1 MSDLAFFASRTEKEE
16 QGMPRYETPT
26 TDDSHIWDLFL
37 SGAYHSAIVAADDAD
52 IFAALNDRP
61 GTIQELAGILD
72 LDERATGVLLRL
84 LAALRL
90 LVARN
95 DRFELTLQAR
105 LYLVKSS
112 PFYWGPML
120 HVGVSAWHRDT
131 LMAKLRQKGSADAVG
146 PLGTPKISGDGRSID
161 DWASGNISMERAR
174 EVAMRMHSHS
184 LPAAVGAAKHYD
196 FTGIHRIL
204 DVGGGS
210 GCFMIAMA
218 QAHPHL
224 RCTIMELPAMCE
236 VAKSYTDSGEVS
248 DRVDA
253 IAVDMFRQPWPR
265 GYDAVFFSNIWH
277 DWNFRTCRWLAE
289 RTFEALPTGGRI
301 MLHEML
307 LDNSG
312 NGEVTAAAFSMLML
326 LATQGQQFT
335 SSELRSILEGAGFK
349 DVETAS
355 THSYYSITTGYKR

>member
-1 MSDLAFFASRTEKEE
+1 
-16 QGMPRYETPT
+16 MPRYETPAA
-26 TDDSHIWDLFL
+26 DDSRIWDVFL
-37 SGAYHSAIVAADDAD
+37 SGAYHGAVVAADDAG
-52 IFAALNDRP
+52 IFAALNDGP
-61 GTIQELAGILD
+61 ATIQELAGKLD

-84 LAALRL
+84 LAAHG
-90 LVARN
+90 LVVFRN
-95 DRFELTLQAR
+95 DSFDLTLDAR
-105 LYLVKSS
+105 LYLLKSS
-112 PFYWGPML
+112 QFYWGPML
-120 HVGVSAWHRDT
+120 HVGVSSWHRDT
-131 LMAKLRQKGSADAVG
+131 LMAKLSQKGSADAVG

-161 DWASGNISMERAR
+161 DWASGSISLERAR
-174 EVAMRMHSHS
+174 DVAMRMHSHS

-196 FTGIHRIL
+196 FTGIQKIL

-218 QAHPHL
+218 QALPHL

-236 VAKSYTDSGEVS
+236 VAKSYIDSGEVS
-248 DRVDA
+248 ERVDT

-289 RTFEALPTGGRI
+289 RTYEALPPGGRI

-307 LDNSG
+307 LDNAG
-312 NGEVTAAAFSMLML
+312 NGQKTAAAFSMLML

-335 SSELRSILEGAGFK
+335 SEELRSILEDAGFAG
-349 DVETAS
+349 VETTS

>member
-1 MSDLAFFASRTEKEE
+1 
-16 QGMPRYETPT
+16 MPRYETPAA
-26 TDDSHIWDLFL
+26 DDSRIWDVFL
-37 SGAYHSAIVAADDAD
+37 SGAYHGAVVAADDAG
-52 IFAALNDRP
+52 IFAALNDGP
-61 GTIQELAGILD
+61 ATIQELAGKLD

-84 LAALRL
+84 LAAHG
-90 LVARN
+90 LVVFRN
-95 DRFELTLQAR
+95 DSFDLTLDAR
-105 LYLVKSS
+105 LYLLKSS

-120 HVGVSAWHRDT
+120 HVGVSSWHRDT
-131 LMAKLRQKGSADAVG
+131 LMAKLSQKGSADAVG

-161 DWASGNISMERAR
+161 DWASGSISLERAR
-174 EVAMRMHSHS
+174 DVAMRMHSHS
-184 LPAAVGAAKHYD
+184 LPAAVGAAKLYD
-196 FTGIHRIL
+196 FTGIQKIL

-218 QAHPHL
+218 QALPHL

-236 VAKSYTDSGEVS
+236 VAKSYIDSGEVS
-248 DRVDA
+248 ERVDT

-289 RTFEALPTGGRI
+289 RTYEALPPGGRI

-307 LDNSG
+307 LDNTG
-312 NGEVTAAAFSMLML
+312 NGQKTAAAFSMLML

-335 SSELRSILEGAGFK
+335 SEELRSILEDAGFAG
-349 DVETAS
+349 VETTS
-355 THSYYSITTGYKR
+355 IHSYYSITTGYKR

>member
-1 MSDLAFFASRTEKEE
+1 
-16 QGMPRYETPT
+16 MPRYETPAA
-26 TDDSHIWDLFL
+26 DDSRIWDVFL
-37 SGAYHSAIVAADDAD
+37 SGVYHGAVVAADDAG
-52 IFAALNDRP
+52 IFDALDDGPAR
-61 GTIQELAGILD
+61 IQELAEKLD
-72 LDERATGVLLRL
+72 LDERATGVLVRL
-84 LAALRL
+84 LAAHG
-90 LVARN
+90 LVVSRK
-95 DRFELTLQAR
+95 DSFDLTLDAR
-105 LYLVKSS
+105 LYLLKSS

-120 HVGVSAWHRDT
+120 HVGVSSWHRDT
-131 LMAKLRQKGSADAVG
+131 LMAKLSQKGSADAVG

-161 DWASGNISMERAR
+161 DWASGSISLERAR
-174 EVAMRMHSHS
+174 DVAMRMHSHS

-196 FTGIHRIL
+196 FTGIQKIL

-218 QAHPHL
+218 QALPHL

-236 VAKSYTDSGEVS
+236 VAKSYIDSGEVS
-248 DRVDA
+248 ERVDT

-289 RTFEALPTGGRI
+289 RTYEALPPGGRI

-307 LDNSG
+307 LDNTG
-312 NGEVTAAAFSMLML
+312 NGQKTAAAFSMLML

-335 SSELRSILEGAGFK
+335 SEELRSILEDAGFSG
-349 DVETAS
+349 VETTS

>member
-1 MSDLAFFASRTEKEE
+1 
-16 QGMPRYETPT
+16 MPRYETPAA
-26 TDDSHIWDLFL
+26 DDSRIWDVFL
-37 SGAYHSAIVAADDAD
+37 SGAYHGAVVAADDAG
-52 IFAALNDRP
+52 IFAALNDGP
-61 GTIQELAGILD
+61 ATIQELAGKLD

-84 LAALRL
+84 LAAHG
-90 LVARN
+90 LVVFRN
-95 DRFELTLQAR
+95 DSFDLTLDAR
-105 LYLVKSS
+105 LYLLKSS

-120 HVGVSAWHRDT
+120 HVGVSSWHRDT
-131 LMAKLRQKGSADAVG
+131 LMAKLSQKGSADAVG

-161 DWASGNISMERAR
+161 DWASGSISLERAR
-174 EVAMRMHSHS
+174 DVAMRMHSHS

-196 FTGIHRIL
+196 FTGIQKIL

-218 QAHPHL
+218 QALPHL
-224 RCTIMELPAMCE
+224 RCTIMELPAMCA
-236 VAKSYTDSGEVS
+236 VAKSYIDSGEVS
-248 DRVDA
+248 ERVDT

-289 RTFEALPTGGRI
+289 RTYEALPPGGRI

-307 LDNSG
+307 LDNTG
-312 NGEVTAAAFSMLML
+312 NGQKTAAAFSMLML

-335 SSELRSILEGAGFK
+335 SEELRSILEDAGFAG
-349 DVETAS
+349 VETTS

>member
-1 MSDLAFFASRTEKEE
+1 
-16 QGMPRYETPT
+16 MPRYETPAA
-26 TDDSHIWDLFL
+26 DDSRIWDVFL
-37 SGAYHSAIVAADDAD
+37 SGAYHGAVVAADDAG
-52 IFAALNDRP
+52 IFAALNDGP
-61 GTIQELAGILD
+61 ATIQELAGKLD

-84 LAALRL
+84 LAAHG
-90 LVARN
+90 LVVFRN
-95 DRFELTLQAR
+95 DSFDLTLDAR
-105 LYLVKSS
+105 LYLLKSS

-120 HVGVSAWHRDT
+120 HVGVSSWHRDT
-131 LMAKLRQKGSADAVG
+131 LMAKLSQKGSADAVG

-161 DWASGNISMERAR
+161 DWASGSISLERAR
-174 EVAMRMHSHS
+174 DVAMRMHSHS
-184 LPAAVGAAKHYD
+184 LPAAVGAAKLYD
-196 FTGIHRIL
+196 FTGIQKIL

-218 QAHPHL
+218 QALPHL

-236 VAKSYTDSGEVS
+236 VAKSYIDSGEVS
-248 DRVDA
+248 ERVDT

-289 RTFEALPTGGRI
+289 RTYEALPPGGRI

-307 LDNSG
+307 LDNTG
-312 NGEVTAAAFSMLML
+312 NGQKTAAAFSMLML

-335 SSELRSILEGAGFK
+335 SEELRSILEDAGFAG
-349 DVETAS
+349 VETTS

>member
-1 MSDLAFFASRTEKEE
+1 
-16 QGMPRYETPT
+16 MPRYETPAA
-26 TDDSHIWDLFL
+26 DDSRIWDVFL
-37 SGAYHSAIVAADDAD
+37 SGAYHGAVVAADDAG
-52 IFAALNDRP
+52 IFAALNDGP
-61 GTIQELAGILD
+61 ATIQELAGKLD

-84 LAALRL
+84 LAAHG
-90 LVARN
+90 LVVFRN
-95 DRFELTLQAR
+95 DSFDLTLDAR
-105 LYLVKSS
+105 LYLLKSS

-120 HVGVSAWHRDT
+120 HVGVSSWHRDT
-131 LMAKLRQKGSADAVG
+131 LMAKLSQKGSADAVG

-161 DWASGNISMERAR
+161 DWASGSISLERAR
-174 EVAMRMHSHS
+174 DVAMRMHSHS
-184 LPAAVGAAKHYD
+184 LPAAVGAAKLYD
-196 FTGIHRIL
+196 FTGIQKIL

-218 QAHPHL
+218 QALPHL

-236 VAKSYTDSGEVS
+236 VAKSYIDSGEVS
-248 DRVDA
+248 ERVDT

-289 RTFEALPTGGRI
+289 RTYEALPPGGRI

-307 LDNSG
+307 LDNAG
-312 NGEVTAAAFSMLML
+312 NGQKTAAAFSMLML

-335 SSELRSILEGAGFK
+335 SEELRSILEDAGFAG
-349 DVETAS
+349 VETTS

>member
-1 MSDLAFFASRTEKEE
+1 
-16 QGMPRYETPT
+16 MPRYEIPA
-26 TDDSHIWDLFL
+26 TDDSRIWDLFL
-37 SGAYHSAIVAADDAD
+37 SSAYHNAVVAADDAG
-52 IFAALNDRP
+52 IFAALNEEAA
-61 GTIQELAGILD
+61 TIEEIARKLD
-72 LDERATGVLLRL
+72 LDERAMGVLLRL
-84 LAALRL
+84 LASLGL
-90 LVARN
+90 LVSRN
-95 DRFELTLQAR
+95 EVFDLTLHAR
-105 LYLVKSS
+105 LYLVNSS
-112 PFYWGPML
+112 RFYWGPML

-146 PLGTPKISGDGRSID
+146 PLGIPKVSGDGRSID

-184 LPAAVGAAKHYD
+184 LPAAVGAARHYD
-196 FTGIHRIL
+196 FTGIRKIL

-236 VAKSYTDSGEVS
+236 AAKSYIDSGEVS
-248 DRVDA
+248 QNVDT
-253 IAVDMFRQPWPR
+253 IAVDMFRQPWPG

-289 RTFEALPTGGRI
+289 RTYEALPSGGRI

-307 LDNSG
+307 LDNTG
-312 NGEVTAAAFSMLML
+312 NGQRTAAAFSMLML

-335 SSELRSILEGAGFK
+335 SSELRSILEGAGFAGI
-349 DVETAS
+349 ETTS

>member
-1 MSDLAFFASRTEKEE
+1 
-16 QGMPRYETPT
+16 MPRYETPAA
-26 TDDSHIWDLFL
+26 DDSRIWDVFL
-37 SGAYHSAIVAADDAD
+37 SGAYHGAVVAADDAG
-52 IFAALNDRP
+52 IFAALNDGP
-61 GTIQELAGILD
+61 ATIQELAGKLD

-84 LAALRL
+84 LAAHG
-90 LVARN
+90 LVVSRN
-95 DRFELTLQAR
+95 DSFDLTLDAR
-105 LYLVKSS
+105 LYLLKSS

-120 HVGVSAWHRDT
+120 HVGVSSWHRDT
-131 LMAKLRQKGSADAVG
+131 LMAKLSQKGSADAVG

-161 DWASGNISMERAR
+161 DWASGSISLERAR
-174 EVAMRMHSHS
+174 DVAMRMHSHS

-196 FTGIHRIL
+196 FTGIQKIL

-236 VAKSYTDSGEVS
+236 VAKSYIDSGEVS
-248 DRVDA
+248 ERVDT

-289 RTFEALPTGGRI
+289 RTYEALPHGGRI

-307 LDNSG
+307 LDNTG
-312 NGEVTAAAFSMLML
+312 NGQKTAAAFSMLML

-335 SSELRSILEGAGFK
+335 SEELRSILEDAGFAR
-349 DVETAS
+349 VETTS

>member
-1 MSDLAFFASRTEKEE
+1 
-16 QGMPRYETPT
+16 MPRYETPA
-26 TDDSHIWDLFL
+26 TDDSRIWDVFL
-37 SGAYHSAIVAADDAD
+37 SGAYHGAVVAADDVG
-52 IFAALNDRP
+52 IFDALNNDP
-61 GTIQELAGILD
+61 ATIPELAGRLD

-84 LAALRL
+84 LASLGL
-90 LVARN
+90 LVSRN
-95 DRFELTLQAR
+95 DRFDLTLHAR
-105 LYLVKSS
+105 LYLLKSS

-131 LMAKLRQKGSADAVG
+131 LMTKLRQKGSSDAAG
-146 PLGTPKISGDGRSID
+146 PLGTPNVSGEGRSID

-174 EVAMRMHSHS
+174 DVAQRMHSHS
-184 LPAAVGAAKHYD
+184 LPAAVGAARYYD
-196 FTGIHRIL
+196 FTDVHKIL

-224 RCTIMELPAMCE
+224 RCTVMELPAMCE
-236 VAKSYTDSGEVS
+236 VARTYIDSGEVS
-248 DRVDA
+248 EKVDT
-253 IAVDMFRQPWPR
+253 ISVDMFRQPWPR
-265 GYDAVFFSNIWH
+265 GYDAIFFSNIWH

-289 RTFEALPTGGRI
+289 RTYEALPSGGRI

-307 LDNSG
+307 LDNTG
-312 NGEVTAAAFSMLML
+312 NGQATAAAFSMLML

-335 SSELRSILEGAGFK
+335 SVELRSILEDAGFAGV
-349 DVETAS
+349 DTTS

>member
-1 MSDLAFFASRTEKEE
+1 
-16 QGMPRYETPT
+16 MPRYETPAA
-26 TDDSHIWDLFL
+26 DDSRIWDVFL
-37 SGAYHSAIVAADDAD
+37 SGAYHGAVVAADDAG
-52 IFAALNDRP
+52 IFAALNDGP
-61 GTIQELAGILD
+61 ATIQELAGKLD

-84 LAALRL
+84 LAAHG
-90 LVARN
+90 LVVFRN
-95 DRFELTLQAR
+95 DSFDLTLDAR
-105 LYLVKSS
+105 LYLLKSS

-120 HVGVSAWHRDT
+120 HVGVSSWHRDT
-131 LMAKLRQKGSADAVG
+131 LMAKLSQKGSADAVG

-161 DWASGNISMERAR
+161 DWASGSISLERAR
-174 EVAMRMHSHS
+174 DVAMRMHSHS

-196 FTGIHRIL
+196 FTGIQKIL

-218 QAHPHL
+218 QALPHL

-236 VAKSYTDSGEVS
+236 VAKSYIDSGEVS
-248 DRVDA
+248 ERVDT

-289 RTFEALPTGGRI
+289 RTYEALPPGGRI

-307 LDNSG
+307 LENTG
-312 NGEVTAAAFSMLML
+312 NGQKTAAAFSMLML

-335 SSELRSILEGAGFK
+335 SEELRSILEDAGFAG
-349 DVETAS
+349 VETTS

>member
-1 MSDLAFFASRTEKEE
+1 
-16 QGMPRYETPT
+16 MPRYETPAA
-26 TDDSHIWDLFL
+26 DDSRIWDVFL
-37 SGAYHSAIVAADDAD
+37 SGAYHGAVVAADDAG
-52 IFAALNDRP
+52 IFAALNDGP
-61 GTIQELAGILD
+61 ATIQELAGKLD

-84 LAALRL
+84 LAAHG
-90 LVARN
+90 LVVFRN
-95 DRFELTLQAR
+95 DSFDLTLDAR
-105 LYLVKSS
+105 LYLLKSS

-120 HVGVSAWHRDT
+120 HVGVSSWHRDT
-131 LMAKLRQKGSADAVG
+131 LMAKLSQKGSADAVG

-161 DWASGNISMERAR
+161 DWASGSISLERAR
-174 EVAMRMHSHS
+174 DVAMRMHSHS

-196 FTGIHRIL
+196 FTGIQKIL

-218 QAHPHL
+218 QALPHL

-236 VAKSYTDSGEVS
+236 VAKSYIDSGEVS
-248 DRVDA
+248 ERVDT

-289 RTFEALPTGGRI
+289 RTYEALPPGGRI

-307 LDNSG
+307 LDNTG
-312 NGEVTAAAFSMLML
+312 NGQKTAAAFSMLML

-335 SSELRSILEGAGFK
+335 SEELRSILEDAGFAG
-349 DVETAS
+349 VETTS

>member
-1 MSDLAFFASRTEKEE
+1 
-16 QGMPRYETPT
+16 MPRYETPAA
-26 TDDSHIWDLFL
+26 DDSRIWDVFL
-37 SGAYHSAIVAADDAD
+37 SGAYHGAVVAADDAG
-52 IFAALNDRP
+52 IFAALNDGP
-61 GTIQELAGILD
+61 ATIQELAGQLD

-84 LAALRL
+84 LAAHG
-90 LVARN
+90 LVVFRN
-95 DRFELTLQAR
+95 DSFDLTLDAR
-105 LYLVKSS
+105 LYLLKSS

-120 HVGVSAWHRDT
+120 HVGVSSWHRDT
-131 LMAKLRQKGSADAVG
+131 LMAKLSQKGSADAVG

-161 DWASGNISMERAR
+161 DWASGSISLERAR
-174 EVAMRMHSHS
+174 DVAMRMHSHS

-196 FTGIHRIL
+196 FTGIQKIL

-218 QAHPHL
+218 QALPHL

-236 VAKSYTDSGEVS
+236 VAKSYIDSGEVS
-248 DRVDA
+248 ERVDT

-289 RTFEALPTGGRI
+289 RTYEALPPGGRI

-307 LDNSG
+307 LDNTG
-312 NGEVTAAAFSMLML
+312 NGQKTAAAFSMLML

-335 SSELRSILEGAGFK
+335 SEELRSILEDAGFAG
-349 DVETAS
+349 VETTS